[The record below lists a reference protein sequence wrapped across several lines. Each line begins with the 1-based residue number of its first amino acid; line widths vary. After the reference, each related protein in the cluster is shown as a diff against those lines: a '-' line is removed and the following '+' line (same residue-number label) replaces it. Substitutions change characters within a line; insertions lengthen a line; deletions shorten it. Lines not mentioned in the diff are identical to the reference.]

1 MIRIE
6 KTPIGTGLQCRKY
19 WRRIAA
25 VWALCATV
33 LISCSGAASPTA
45 ESSEF
50 STPPIGGS
58 SIPTAESPVLT
69 PAFPLT
75 PTVEALGVYP
85 APESAAS
92 ENTPASKAAGTP
104 GTNSIFLPAI
114 VNQKPPDYPFVLQS
128 TGVMAIQGFYGC
140 NWAGVAGQVFDLAG
154 IPIQNLILHLEGF
167 WAGKAVS
174 TEALSGSASQYGP
187 AGYEFILGTQTMN
200 STRSL
205 WVQVLDAT
213 HKEISD
219 RIFFDTYNDCTRN
232 LLLVN
237 FNQVR

>member
-6 KTPIGTGLQCRKY
+6 KTPIGTGLRCRKY

-25 VWALCATV
+25 VWALGATV

-50 STPPIGGS
+50 STPPQGGG
-58 SIPTAESPVLT
+58 SIPTAESPILT

-104 GTNSIFLPAI
+104 GTNSIFLPVI

-140 NWAGVAGQVFDLAG
+140 NWAGVGGQIFDLTG
-154 IPIQNLILHLEGF
+154 IPLKNLILHLEGI
-167 WAGKAVS
+167 WAGNPVS
-174 TEALSGSASQYGP
+174 AEKLSGSATQYGD
-187 AGYEFILGTQTMN
+187 AGYEFVLGTQTMD
-200 STRSL
+200 STQAL
-205 WVQVLDAT
+205 WVQVLDST
-213 HKEISD
+213 HKEISA
-219 RIFFDTYNDCTRN
+219 RIYLDTFNDCTRN
-232 LLLVN
+232 FILVN